1 VTRVHRAITSWLWGR
16 AAILAVAV
24 AVGWITG
31 SFFTGLVVAFIAF
44 GGFFLSSF
52 LYLGGIEW
60 RLGRRFR
67 APHGRVTVSR
77 SVAESGAPILFVVH
91 RASGDWVFAESRVDA
106 EREGATALHIQQVLE
121 LDISV
126 GAIGGL
132 PPGSAAVRD
141 APGSLEWET
150 QPVETVTRG

>member
-1 VTRVHRAITSWLWGR
+1 VRQFSPSPSRWGGSQ
-16 AAILAVAV
+16 AASSPASSSRSCVRR
-24 AVGWITG
+24 
-31 SFFTGLVVAFIAF
+31 
-44 GGFFLSSF
+44 FLPSSF